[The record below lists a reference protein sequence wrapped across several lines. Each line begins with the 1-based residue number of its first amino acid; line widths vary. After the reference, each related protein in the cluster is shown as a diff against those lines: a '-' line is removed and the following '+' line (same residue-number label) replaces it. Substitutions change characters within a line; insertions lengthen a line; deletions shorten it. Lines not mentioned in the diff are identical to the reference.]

1 MNAIAENIIALRKQ
15 KGLSQ
20 DALAKEFS
28 IKRARL
34 SSYEQGAALPPID
47 ILKQYA
53 AFFNVDITSIIYAK
67 DEIPAKPQNI
77 GITETTHEA
86 PLKVLAI
93 TVDENDEENIEF
105 VPVKA
110 AAGYTT
116 DYFNPEFIRT
126 LPKFRL
132 PFLSG
137 GTYRAFE
144 INGDSMLPIIS
155 GSVIIGQYI
164 ESIKEVKKEETYIFI
179 TLHNGLLFK
188 RVADINKERIFLKS
202 DNPLYES
209 YSLPLSE
216 IQEIWKSKLYMSND
230 FRKPEDDNI
239 LDRIEKSISN
249 LQQEVKEIKGR
260 DN

>member
-15 KGLSQ
+15 KNFSQ
-20 DALAKEFS
+20 DALAKEFG

-34 SSYEQGAALPPID
+34 SSYEQGAAFPPID
-47 ILKQYA
+47 ILKKYA

-67 DEIPAKPQNI
+67 GEIPAPQA
-77 GITETTHEA
+77 TAETKAIEEA
-86 PLKVLAI
+86 PLRVLAI
-93 TVDENDEENIEF
+93 TVDEDDNENIEF

-116 DYFNPEFIRT
+116 EYANPEFIRT

-132 PFLSG
+132 PFLAK

-155 GSVIIGQYI
+155 GSVIIGQYV
-164 ESIKEVKKEETYIFI
+164 ESFKDVKKDETYIFI
-179 TLHNGLLFK
+179 TLNNGLLFK
-188 RVADINKERIFLKS
+188 RVADINKQNIYLKS
-202 DNPLYES
+202 DNPLFES
-209 YSLPLSE
+209 YSLPLCE
-216 IQEIWKSKLYMSND
+216 IQEIWKSKLFMSKD

-260 DN
+260 EN